1 MTIEEQAKNAL
12 SFFKSVN
19 RRSESI
25 WRLKDGTPKWV
36 RDLVFKAHESGQILP
51 NDYRYAY
58 IVESLRL
65 IGEGEEEPEF
75 EADVYTFDLF
85 AWLASNIRRQYYCD
99 EAIQN
104 YGGELDSIVKI
115 IAQGQIR
122 EKEEVHNLVL
132 NFLRE
137 FVDTEIAVEEGE
149 DPFVAPREVERVPG
163 EKFEDTDPMGEEEE

>member
-1 MTIEEQAKNAL
+1 MPSGLKQGKSAVRAYRERERAAWESFGSIRGWRRTRGGGERVTIEEQAKNAL

-75 EADVYTFDLF
+75 EAD
-85 AWLASNIRRQYYCD
+85 
-99 EAIQN
+99 
-104 YGGELDSIVKI
+104 
-115 IAQGQIR
+115 
-122 EKEEVHNLVL
+122 
-132 NFLRE
+132 
-137 FVDTEIAVEEGE
+137 
-149 DPFVAPREVERVPG
+149 
-163 EKFEDTDPMGEEEE
+163 